1 MRFVLCI
8 LLLVVRSGQANE
20 TSKGWSDWL
29 SEGQS
34 LSHTGNYSAAA
45 QAFREALAIPA
56 RSAID
61 DWPLV
66 VLHDA
71 LCRPS

>member
-45 QAFREALAIPA
+45 QACNGPQSFLP
-56 RSAID
+56 
-61 DWPLV
+61 
-66 VLHDA
+66 
-71 LCRPS
+71 